1 MNVITFYYLR
11 VFIIIIIFHE
21 ELFWDIIEASKYEKN
36 LKVVSS
42 EGKELVFLLSSTDIY
57 REKYRLP
64 KQ

>member
-1 MNVITFYYLR
+1 MNAITFYYLW

-57 REKYRLP
+57 REKYSLP

>member
-1 MNVITFYYLR
+1 MNVITFYYLW

-57 REKYRLP
+57 REKYSLP

>member
-57 REKYRLP
+57 REKYRLLT
-64 KQ
+64 Q